1 METEPPP
8 LLKTAEPAVI
18 PVKRTSV
25 AEKVPAPLFTRPPFV
40 ACPCLSVMSEIV
52 SDLPDE
58 ILNGRYKLLPSI
70 MVEVKPAPVIVRL
83 SEIAGRAEVRVI
95 IPVFPEA
102 KVIVLIVAE
111 AFAVVIAQR
120 KEPESEVSER
130 FTTMTDVGAGTVIDA
145 AEFAVSEPIE
155 LVLVTATRICFATSS
170 ELITYVEDVAPDM
183 FAQVHEEGV
192 QDCH

>member
-1 METEPPP
+1 
-8 LLKTAEPAVI
+8 
-18 PVKRTSV
+18 
-25 AEKVPAPLFTRPPFV
+25 
-40 ACPCLSVMSEIV
+40 MSEIV

-70 MVEVKPAPVIVRL
+70 MVEVKPAPTIVRL

-95 IPVFPEA
+95 VPVFPEA

-130 FTTMTDVGAGTVIDA
+130 FATTTDVGAGTVIDA

-170 ELITYVEDVAPDM
+170 EPTTYVEDVAPDI
-183 FAQVHEEGV
+183 FVQVHEEGV

>member
-1 METEPPP
+1 
-8 LLKTAEPAVI
+8 
-18 PVKRTSV
+18 
-25 AEKVPAPLFTRPPFV
+25 
-40 ACPCLSVMSEIV
+40 MSEIV

-95 IPVFPEA
+95 VPVLFEA

-130 FTTMTDVGAGTVIDA
+130 FATTTDVGAGTVIDA
-145 AEFAVSEPIE
+145 EEFAVSDPIE

-170 ELITYVEDVAPDM
+170 KPIKYVRDY
-183 FAQVHEEGV
+183 
-192 QDCH
+192 

>member
-1 METEPPP
+1 
-8 LLKTAEPAVI
+8 
-18 PVKRTSV
+18 
-25 AEKVPAPLFTRPPFV
+25 
-40 ACPCLSVMSEIV
+40 MSEIV
-52 SDLPDE
+52 NDLPDE

-95 IPVFPEA
+95 VPVFPEA

-120 KEPESEVSER
+120 KEPELEVSER
-130 FTTMTDVGAGTVIDA
+130 VVTMTDVGAGTVIEA

-170 ELITYVEDVAPDM
+170 EPTTYIEDVAPDI
-183 FAQVHEEGV
+183 FVHVHDEGV